1 MPWGSWT
8 RLEDPSLSLFSL
20 KQFMLFMYCTYVLKW
35 IMVVSSSVIF
45 INTRSF
51 DTLEN
56 RTFPGPQCAGLTNIH
71 RTGLK
76 TIQSFCC
83 LNEWKMKVL
92 QLCINC
98 KIKDGW
104 NKIAGEK
111 MRVNKSLEICFTENL
126 FITLQFTTRYYRK
139 ANHGTILNLAAC
151 MPTETLKNRPDPLL
165 TALYQ
170 ERTFLTALVLCT
182 IQAHKNVL
190 CKKFC

>member
-45 INTRSF
+45 INARSF

-56 RTFPGPQCAGLTNIH
+56 RTFLAPQCAGLTNVL
-71 RTGLK
+71 RTGPK
-76 TIQSFCC
+76 TIESFCC
-83 LNEWKMKVL
+83 LNECKMKKGVVL

-104 NKIAGEK
+104 NKIVGEK
-111 MRVNKSLEICFTENL
+111 MRVNKSLEICFSENL
-126 FITLQFTTRYYRK
+126 FITLQFVRWLQKSQSQYDLESSR
-139 ANHGTILNLAAC
+139 
-151 MPTETLKNRPDPLL
+151 
-165 TALYQ
+165 
-170 ERTFLTALVLCT
+170 
-182 IQAHKNVL
+182 
-190 CKKFC
+190 